1 MQLIVVKICSVEIF
15 VAGIIVMEVMVVDIL
30 EICVVG
36 SWT

>member
-1 MQLIVVKICSVEIF
+1 MTICLVEIF